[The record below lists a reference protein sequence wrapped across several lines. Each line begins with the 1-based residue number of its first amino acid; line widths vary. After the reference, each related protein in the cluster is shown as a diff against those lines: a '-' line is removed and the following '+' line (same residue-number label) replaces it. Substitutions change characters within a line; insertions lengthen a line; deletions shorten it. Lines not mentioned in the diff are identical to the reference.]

1 MNFYRQGLSAHAS
14 WDHEIVEPMMAHV
27 VELRDGVSLIKKGG
41 SRMHQVGA
49 PQEQAAVA
57 PSISGVVE
65 WISDVGL
72 AMLLLVG
79 IVSVVATLRNRE
91 AE

>member
-1 MNFYRQGLSAHAS
+1 MSFYHQGLSAHAA
-14 WDHEIVEPMMAHV
+14 WDHEIVEPVVAHV

-49 PQEQAAVA
+49 PQEQAEVA
-57 PSISGVVE
+57 PTISGVVE
-65 WISDVGL
+65 WVSDVGL

-91 AE
+91 T